1 MTLPV
6 SALWQNCNF
15 YAHAPHTTV
24 TPTPGKE
31 PMTQTVLLSEH
42 NKVLTITINR
52 PERRNALDTATYDA
66 LTQAFESTTG
76 RNDLHAIILQGTQQY
91 FTAGNDLRDFQSK
104 PKGESAGLRFLR
116 SLVNTDI
123 PVIAAVEGAAIG
135 IGVTM
140 LMHCD
145 FIIAASDTTFRIP
158 FVPLGL
164 CPEGASSVL
173 LAQYVGIRKA
183 NEWLYLGQPFTAQE
197 ALESKFINELVAP
210 GETLDKASKIA
221 NTMAAQ
227 SLLSLK
233 TTKSLLKRTLTPLIN
248 ESLDC
253 EREAFVKCLISD
265 EAQAA
270 FQQFFTKPEKLK
282 S

>member
-1 MTLPV
+1 MHAACKPV
-6 SALWQNCNF
+6 INI
-15 YAHAPHTTV
+15 T
-24 TPTPGKE
+24 GKKSMS
-31 PMTQTVLLSEH
+31 PTVLLSEH

-52 PERRNALDTATYDA
+52 PDRRNALDTATYAA
-66 LTQAFESTTG
+66 LTQAFESATG
-76 RNDLHAIILQGTQQY
+76 RNDLHAIILHGAQQY

-104 PKGESAGLRFLR
+104 PEGESPGLRFLKA
-116 SLVNTDI
+116 LVKTDI

-145 FIIAASDTTFRIP
+145 FIIAASNTTFRIP

-183 NEWLYLGQPFTAQE
+183 NEWLYLGQPFTAQD
-197 ALESKFINELVAP
+197 AFESKFINEIVPP

-233 TTKSLLKRTLTPLIN
+233 TTKSLMKRTLTPLIN
-248 ESLDC
+248 ETLDC
-253 EREAFVKCLISD
+253 EREAFIKCLISD

>member
-1 MTLPV
+1 MPPV
-6 SALWQNCNF
+6 SASWPSCNF
-15 YAHAPHTTV
+15 YAPALHSPVIH
-24 TPTPGKE
+24 TPGE
-31 PMTQTVLLSEH
+31 ELMTQTVLLSEH
-42 NKVLTITINR
+42 NKVLTVTINR
-52 PERRNALDTATYDA
+52 PERRNALDTATYAA
-66 LTQAFESTTG
+66 LTQAFESATG
-76 RNDLHAIILQGTQQY
+76 RNDLHAIILQGAQQY

-104 PKGESAGLRFLR
+104 PEGESAGLRFLR
-116 SLVNTDI
+116 ALVKTDI

-145 FIIAASDTTFRIP
+145 FIIAASNTTFRIP

-197 ALESKFINELVAP
+197 AFESKFINEIVPP
-210 GETLDKASKIA
+210 GETLAKASKIA

-253 EREAFVKCLISD
+253 EREAFIKCLISD